1 MTDADRALLVEL
13 RRLLLQLHK
22 TLIDWQRSEYEQM
35 HGRLQTT
42 QLLNVIFNDPEFAWL
57 RSMSGLI
64 VRIDE
69 SLDTKPSKAEVTD
82 PPSQPEAASARPR
95 RSSLV
100 DERAEEGTGPL
111 VAAARD
117 LTAPDAGSPYAQRYH
132 AALQAFP
139 DAVLAHSDLVTLL
152 KLQRPA
158 STA

>member
-1 MTDADRALLVEL
+1 MNDSERALLVEL

-22 TLIDWQRSEYEQM
+22 TLIDWQRAEYEGV

-42 QLLNVIFNDPEFAWL
+42 QLLNVMFNDPAFAWL

-69 SLDTKPSKAEVTD
+69 TLEAKPPKSE
-82 PPSQPEAASARPR
+82 PSE
-95 RSSLV
+95 
-100 DERAEEGTGPL
+100 TGPL
-111 VAAARD
+111 VAATRD
-117 LTAPDAGSPYAQRYH
+117 LIAPEAGSPYAQRYH
-132 AALQAFP
+132 AALQELP
-139 DAVLAHSDLVTLL
+139 EAVLAHRDLVMLM